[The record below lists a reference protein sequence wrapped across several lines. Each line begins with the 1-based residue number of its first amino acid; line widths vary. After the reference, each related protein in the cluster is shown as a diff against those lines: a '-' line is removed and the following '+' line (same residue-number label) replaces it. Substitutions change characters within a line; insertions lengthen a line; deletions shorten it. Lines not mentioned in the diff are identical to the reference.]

1 MVVQSPHR
9 WWGNLDKSLHHC
21 GASLSSGCC
30 RSSPG
35 GKQDLYHLKVEQE
48 EEKQEDHVGYLLVI
62 VGIEVLL
69 VKIELPL
76 VHQVEVSPVQSVA
89 QTHVGEDAVTRG
101 EQGVRLQRTLLKDF
115 RVHSF
120 FSYIYIRETGLS
132 DIRKWDK
139 CLQASSPCLESRQVT
154 ILLTWVG
161 WGTWLDETCK
171 QQIVIFYY
179 SISFMSVPDTHLFV
193 KIDVGM
199 FIMDMD
205 VFALTINQWPRG
217 LQPGTFIVNAM
228 IHWRKIFQTSSRF

>member
-1 MVVQSPHR
+1 MDIHRKNCQHWCAILILDRSLLRLEIDSNRSLCLSGLDGCLLYYFCFNMVVQSPYR

-48 EEKQEDHVGYLLVI
+48 EEEEEDHVGYLLVI

-89 QTHVGEDAVTRG
+89 QTHVGEDAVARG
-101 EQGVRLQRTLLKDF
+101 EQGVRLQWTLLKDC

-120 FSYIYIRETGLS
+120 FSHIYIYKGQV
-132 DIRKWDK
+132 
-139 CLQASSPCLESRQVT
+139 CLTSENRISVCRQAVH
-154 ILLTWVG
+154 V
-161 WGTWLDETCK
+161 
-171 QQIVIFYY
+171 
-179 SISFMSVPDTHLFV
+179 
-193 KIDVGM
+193 
-199 FIMDMD
+199 
-205 VFALTINQWPRG
+205 
-217 LQPGTFIVNAM
+217 
-228 IHWRKIFQTSSRF
+228 